1 MSLGNVSGQITGTYK
16 SVEYSLFERGML
28 YLKGIKTYEG
38 GKTLTLKS
46 DSTFRMMS
54 CSVIETGK
62 WTIVDDSLYLE
73 INKRVLR
80 NNGNNNIE
88 KKAEWLKKP
97 FRTKIY
103 KIIENGFYREIYLKN
118 KNIKSADKLIKTSS
132 G

>member
-1 MSLGNVSGQITGTYK
+1 
-16 SVEYSLFERGML
+16 ML

-88 KKAEWLKKP
+88 KEAEWLKKP

-132 G
+132 GQ